1 MPRAETTL
9 VAVRWLLL
17 LQRRAL
23 GRAGFSSC
31 SPRALE
37 HRPGSCGPRT
47 QLFCGMW
54 DSPTPGFVSL
64 SLALAGELFTT
75 EPPGKPLAFFFIPL
89 LRNCSIIGYCG
100 RLMFR
105 YNLFSF
111 IKKFSLPG
119 SSVHGI
125 LSGKNTGVGSISFS
139 RESSSPR
146 DQTLVSYLLHCRW
159 ILYPLSH

>member
-1 MPRAETTL
+1 M
-9 VAVRWLLL
+9 

-64 SLALAGELFTT
+64 SLALAGEFFTT

-89 LRNCSIIGYCG
+89 LRNCSIIGYRG

-125 LSGKNTGVGSISFS
+125 LSGKNTGVGCHFLLQGIFLTQGSNPGLLSA
-139 RESSSPR
+139 
-146 DQTLVSYLLHCRW
+146 TLQVDSLPTE
-159 ILYPLSH
+159 PLRRPM